1 MLFHKAIIPV
11 KVWHNERKKELYF
24 IMPGWGLI
32 TGNIALGISPGF
44 LANLYAVG
52 GDNAVW
58 TEWSLERI
66 RSRILGS

>member
-1 MLFHKAIIPV
+1 
-11 KVWHNERKKELYF
+11 
-24 IMPGWGLI
+24 MPGWGLI
-32 TGNIALGISPGF
+32 TGNVALGISPGF